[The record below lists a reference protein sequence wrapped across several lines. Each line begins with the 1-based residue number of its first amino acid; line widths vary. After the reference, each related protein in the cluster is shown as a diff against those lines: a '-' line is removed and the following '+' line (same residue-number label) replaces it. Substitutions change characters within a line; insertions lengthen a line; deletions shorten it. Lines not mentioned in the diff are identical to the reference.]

1 MKKIISKILIILIV
15 FLLLFDFTFASQY
28 RFVYAAGGPGKTF
41 VDGVTNLAGGLV
53 AIVYTLLKALIVGLT
68 YGVQVLTTVTAS
80 SSGVNKDRGFWTAVS
95 DTVIDPITPLDIFF
109 NKYKLL
115 DINFFDFEGLEE
127 GSYLY
132 LFRMSIAEWYAIMK
146 LIAAAILLVILIYV
160 GIRMALSTIA
170 DDKAKYKK
178 MLADWIVSLVLI
190 FVLQYI
196 IIFTI
201 YCNDAIVRALET
213 AFADNKMSSLASES
227 IVKIGLQ
234 GIVGSG
240 LISFASVLV
249 YVFIVMQT
257 IMFLLAYMKRMI
269 KVGFLIMISPLIS
282 ITYSIDKMG
291 DGKAQAL
298 GNWLK
303 EFVYTI
309 LIQPFH
315 CIIYLALVQTAIELL
330 QGGEVRSEFELAIF
344 NSLEYNQL
352 AAGVLAIMCLKFVND
367 GEQIVRKIFGFKDD
381 GSTGFGAGAALG
393 IAAIANAKKI
403 GGATRKATNK
413 FKATANKFGKAITSD
428 LSNNPTR
435 LKDLGTK
442 IGTKIGGEKFGENL
456 GNAINNASTK
466 AGNLAEKTG
475 KVAGKVTNVP
485 KKGIRKIRGVTDKV
499 NGKIG
504 KFKENHKYL
513 GKAMNYMGSKAS
525 LSTALGIMGA
535 AMMYSSGNTS
545 ALESIAGGTA
555 IQKGTQ
561 EFFGSSNN
569 TQANDCK
576 EDRDA
581 LEKQAYE
588 EQVGNK
594 TKKDEKGN
602 EVFTEEAK
610 AALTAYNE
618 LDNLAKEKERKE
630 EEINNLQNDDPKLSE
645 KRKELAEIERKMA
658 EQNEIIEK
666 YDSDHNLEGY
676 RDDDGNLKRNPD
688 GTIQRFDKEKD
699 VAAWKDTANQKFE
712 RERKDR
718 FKKYIYKPD
727 TKSLDKARDEII
739 AKLMR
744 AKMESKENKGLDAT
758 LTVDEMDSINSTA
771 QLLMDNISLGVLNKQ
786 GFGQE
791 AQKKI
796 IASQLGLDK
805 DGVNHLYEG
814 INDADGLN
822 KSILQYENLARQSH
836 IASNYEHARKY
847 DESKEELVQDAILDR
862 EVELYNNTHPQ
873 KRTTTKESS

>member
-15 FLLLFDFTFASQY
+15 FLLLFDFIFASQY

-80 SSGVNKDRGFWTAVS
+80 SSGVNTDRGFWTAVS

-413 FKATANKFGKAITSD
+413 FKAKGIKYGKAISNDMATLHNNRLNNLLYKSQNA
-428 LSNNPTR
+428 LSQEMQDKAKAKYDKMISKDA
-435 LKDLGTK
+435 LKENK
-442 IGTKIGGEKFGENL
+442 KKEKQQKRNKKTTEKREISG
-456 GNAINNASTK
+456 AR
-466 AGNLAEKTG
+466 AEKMREFRAKH
-475 KVAGKVTNVP
+475 KVLSK
-485 KKGIRKIRGVTDKV
+485 
-499 NGKIG
+499 
-504 KFKENHKYL
+504 
-513 GKAMNYMGSKAS
+513 MGDTLKSKAS

-576 EDRDA
+576 EDREA

-588 EQVGNK
+588 EQVENK

-610 AALTAYNE
+610 AALNAYNE
-618 LDNLAKEKERKE
+618 LDNLAKEKEKKE

-645 KRKELAEIERKMA
+645 KREELAEIERKMA

-666 YDSDHNLEGY
+666 YDSDHNLAGY

-699 VAAWKDTANQKFE
+699 VAAWKDTANKKFE

-718 FKKYIYKPD
+718 FKKYIHKPD

-836 IASNYEHARKY
+836 IASNYEHAEKY
-847 DESKEELVQDAILDR
+847 DESKEGLVQDAILDR
-862 EVELYNNTHPQ
+862 EVKIYNDTHTP